1 MKTRNQL
8 KRERNAFLV
17 ATVVWAAVLIA
28 LVVYKEVLA

>member
-8 KRERNAFLV
+8 KRERNALLV

-28 LVVYKEVLA
+28 LVVYKGVLA